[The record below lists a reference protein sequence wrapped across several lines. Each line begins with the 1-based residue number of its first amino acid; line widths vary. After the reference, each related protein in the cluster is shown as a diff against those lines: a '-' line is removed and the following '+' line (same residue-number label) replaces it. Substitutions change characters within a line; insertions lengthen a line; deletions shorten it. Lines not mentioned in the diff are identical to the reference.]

1 MWTWLLS
8 LLGIAVTKLWEIVWD
23 SIKKE
28 VTEAIN
34 NKALQNLAVSI
45 VESFKNKDLT
55 NAQKREQ
62 AVALLI
68 AQARDLRVSVTDSV
82 ANTLIELAVLYM
94 KNKEK

>member
-1 MWTWLLS
+1 MWAWLLS
-8 LLGIAVTKLWEIVWD
+8 LLGISAVKLWEIAWD

-28 VTEAIN
+28 VTDRIN
-34 NKALQNLAVSI
+34 DKALQNLAVSI
-45 VESFKNKDLT
+45 VESFKDKDLT

-68 AQARDLRVSVTDSV
+68 AQARDLRVGVTDSV

>member
-1 MWTWLLS
+1 M
-8 LLGIAVTKLWEIVWD
+8 KLWEIVWD

-28 VTEAIN
+28 VTDKIN

-94 KNKEK
+94 KNKETDK

>member
-23 SIKKE
+23 SIEKE
-28 VTEAIN
+28 VTDRIN
-34 NKALQNLAVSI
+34 DKALQNLAVSI
-45 VESFKNKDLT
+45 VESFKDKDLT
-55 NAQKREQ
+55 NAQKREN

-94 KNKEK
+94 KNREK